1 MKKKVLKIVLAVIIL
16 FAAYNIAWFA
26 WSRTKYGRLSDGMEK
41 ADFGNLVVP
50 RYTYTDDDRFDYM
63 VKYPDYLRLTG
74 NIYVGLSGTN
84 ENPFHDGLIAWPTL
98 SGAYDLGVVLYD
110 EDGSEHLVYI
120 DSEGNAL
127 SQEDE
132 EVVSR
137 HSDNI
142 STLLSMA
149 DEQWGILG

>member
-1 MKKKVLKIVLAVIIL
+1 MKKKVLKIILTVIIL
-16 FAAYNIAWFA
+16 FAVYNIAWFA
-26 WSRTKYGRLSDGMEK
+26 WSRIKYGSLSDGMEK

-50 RYTYTDDDRFDYM
+50 RYTYTDADHFDYM

-74 NIYVGLSGTN
+74 NIYVGLPVSD
-84 ENPFHDGLIAWPTL
+84 ENPFHDGLIAWPSL
-98 SGAYDLGVVLYD
+98 SGAYDFGVVLYD

-142 STLLSMA
+142 STLLLMA

>member
-1 MKKKVLKIVLAVIIL
+1 
-16 FAAYNIAWFA
+16 
-26 WSRTKYGRLSDGMEK
+26 MEK

-149 DEQWGILG
+149 DDQWGILG

>member
-1 MKKKVLKIVLAVIIL
+1 MKKKVLKIILTVIIL
-16 FAAYNIAWFA
+16 FAAYNIVWFT
-26 WSRTKYGRLSDGMEK
+26 WSRIKYGRLSDGMEK
-41 ADFGNLVVP
+41 ADLGDPVVA
-50 RYTYTDDDRFDYM
+50 RYTYSDADHFDYM

-74 NIYVGLSGTN
+74 NIYVGLPVTD
-84 ENPFHDGLIAWPTL
+84 ENPFHDGLIAWPSL
-98 SGAYDLGVVLYD
+98 SGTYDFGVVLYD

-120 DSEGNAL
+120 DSDGNAL
-127 SQEDE
+127 STDDE

-142 STLLSMA
+142 STLLLMA